1 MPALSRLVRFLSV
14 LVLTLSLLPSG
25 ARAAD
30 PIKIGFSMAL
40 TGGLAPNG
48 KSALLAMQ
56 LWEKDINAKG
66 GILGRP
72 VQLIYYDDQSSP
84 GTVPAIY
91 TKLLDID
98 KVDFVVGPY
107 ATALIAP
114 AMPIVMQRNL
124 VFITLLGLGVNDQ
137 FHYPRYFQ
145 IAPNGP
151 HATTDFTRGFF
162 DIAKAQN
169 PKPQSVA
176 IAYADQE
183 YSHNAADG
191 ARENAKAIGLKI
203 LYDKSYPPT
212 TTDFTP
218 IVRAIQATNPDVL
231 VIASYPPDSVG
242 MVRAI
247 REVGLTPKMVGGG
260 MVGLQST
267 AIKTQLGP
275 LLNGIVNYDFWL
287 PGEKTMFPGI
297 ADVLKRYQ
305 AEAAK
310 EGVDPLGYYM
320 VPWAYAYLQ
329 VLADSIEATKGLDQD
344 KIAKYMHQATFKT
357 IGGDVKFG
365 EDGEWAQSRMLDVQ
379 YQHITSNTAEAF
391 RDPKNTV
398 ILTPA
403 SFKDGDVIY
412 PYASALK

>member
-1 MPALSRLVRFLSV
+1 MLVVGRLVRGLAAFGLALCLAWS
-14 LVLTLSLLPSG
+14 
-25 ARAAD
+25 AHAAD

-66 GILGRP
+66 GLLGRP
-72 VQLIYYDDQSSP
+72 VKLIYYDDQSSP

-145 IAPNGP
+145 VAPNGP
-151 HATTDFTRGFF
+151 DANRDFTRGFF
-162 DIAKAQN
+162 DIAMAQT
-169 PKPQSVA
+169 PKPKSVA

-183 YSHNAADG
+183 YSHNAALG
-191 ARENAKAIGLKI
+191 GLENAKQAGLTVV
-203 LYDKSYPPT
+203 YNKSYPPT
-212 TTDFTP
+212 TTDYSP
-218 IVRAIQATNPDVL
+218 IVRAIQAANPDIFM
-231 VIASYPPDSVG
+231 IASYPPDSVG

-247 REVGLTPKMVGGG
+247 REVGFKPKMVGGG
-260 MVGLQST
+260 MVGLQAT
-267 AIKTQLGP
+267 AIKVQLGP

-287 PGEKTMFPGI
+287 PGPKMQFPGVM
-297 ADVLKRYQ
+297 DVLQRYQ

-320 VPWAYAYLQ
+320 VPWAYSYLQ
-329 VLADSIEATKGLDQD
+329 VLGDAIEATKGLDQD
-344 KIAKYMHQATFKT
+344 KIAKYMHEATFKT
-357 IGGDVKFG
+357 IGGDIKFG
-365 EDGEWAQSRMLDVQ
+365 QEGEWAKSRMLDVQ
-379 YQHITSNTAEAF
+379 YQHVTANSAEAF
-391 RDPKNTV
+391 RDPKNSV

-403 SFKDGDVIY
+403 EYKDGSVIY
-412 PYASALK
+412 PYADALK